1 MAHFA
6 KINNNIVE
14 EVIVV
19 NNNVLLDEQGV
30 EQESKGVD
38 FCKSLF
44 EGDWIQ
50 TSYNGNFR
58 KQFAGMGFE
67 YNKIRDAFV
76 APQPFPS
83 WTLDE
88 NLDWQAPVE
97 KPEGLYYWD
106 EDSLSWLEG
115 QHAIRDIS

>member
-1 MAHFA
+1 
-6 KINNNIVE
+6 
-14 EVIVV
+14 
-19 NNNVLLDEQGV
+19 
-30 EQESKGVD
+30 
-38 FCKSLF
+38 
-44 EGDWIQ
+44 
-50 TSYNGNFR
+50 
-58 KQFAGMGFE
+58 MGFK
-67 YNKIRDAFV
+67 YNEIRDAFV

-115 QHAIRDIS
+115 

>member
-106 EDSLSWLEG
+106 ENSLSWLEG
-115 QHAIRDIS
+115 